1 MAKPSR
7 GRRSPSVSGSSSRSS
22 SSSRSRSSGSRSLS
36 RSRSLSSS
44 SRSVSSG
51 SRSPPPRGKR
61 KAAPIQES
69 LVLHV
74 DSLSRNVN
82 EGHLKEIFGNYGE
95 VVHVELAMDRAVN
108 LPKGYAYVEFKARA
122 DAEKALLFMDG
133 GQIDGNV
140 VKAKFTLPSRQ
151 KLSPPPKPV
160 STAPKREAPKPDN
173 AAAGIEKDRPM
184 RSRETSPRRR
194 SPLPRRLPD
203 SPPRRRP
210 SPPIRRRGDTPP
222 RRRAASPPRG
232 RSPSSPPPRR
242 QRSPLRGSPRRIRGS
257 PVRRRSPPPLRR
269 RSPPRRLRSPLR
281 RSPIRRRSRSPIRRP
296 GRSRSRSISPRSRG
310 RGPAGRRGRSSSSYS
325 SSPSPRRIPRKISR
339 SRSPK
344 RSCLRIQKKLKV
356 GELATCHRKLL
367 SRHGGESRLLR
378 NLSSRR
384 FKTRRFST
392 LQCLKNVEEEGE
404 GRKVTSLSGLFSLS
418 DHWSPEVSSFHENG
432 FSQISKE
439 TTGRAV
445 HALCV
450 KGLVRTSVL
459 HINTLINMY
468 TKFGRVKPA
477 RHLFDEMPV
486 RNEASWNTM
495 MSGLVRVGMY
505 REGVGFFKE
514 MCGLGVRP
522 SGFVIAS
529 LVTACGRGGCM
540 FSEGVQVHGFVA
552 KSGLMSD
559 VYVSTAVLH
568 LYGVYGL
575 VSCSRK
581 VFEEMP
587 VRNVVSWTSLMV
599 GYSDKGEAEEVIG
612 IYKGMRGEGV
622 GCNENSMSLVISSCG
637 LLRDESLGCQV
648 IGQVIKSGLER
659 KLAVENSLVSMFG
672 NVGKVDCAKYI
683 FDQMSERDTI
693 SWNSIAAAYAQ
704 NGHCEES
711 LWVFHLM
718 RHVHDEVNSTTVST
732 LLSVLGHVDHQKWGR
747 GIHALVFKMGFD
759 SVVCVCNTLLRMYA
773 GAGRSEEAELVFKQ
787 MPAKDLISWNSLMAC
802 FVEDGRSLDALGL
815 LCSMIRTGKSA
826 NYVSFTS
833 ALAACF
839 SPEFLDKG
847 RILHGL
853 VMVTGLF
860 ENQIIGNALV
870 SMYGKIGEM
879 SESRRVLLQMPR
891 RDEVAWNALIGGY
904 AEDEDTDNALA
915 AFRTMRMEGVGANY
929 ITVVSVLGACLTPC
943 DLLKH
948 GKPLHAYIVSAGFE
962 SDEHVK
968 NSLITMYAKCG
979 DLTSSHDL
987 FNRLNNRNIITWNAM
1002 LAANAHHGHGE
1013 EVLKLVSKMRSLGMN
1028 LDQFSF
1034 SEGLS
1039 AAAKLAV
1046 LEEGQQLH
1054 GLAVKLGF
1062 EQDCFIFNAAADMY
1076 NKCGELDEAVKMLSP
1091 SVNRSLPSWN
1101 ILISAFGRHGYFEK
1115 VCETFHEML
1124 ESGIKPGHVTFVS
1137 LLTACSHGGLV
1148 DQGLAYYDMI
1158 ARDFGI
1164 KPAIEHCVCVIDLL
1178 GRSGRLAEAE
1188 TFISNMPM
1196 KPNDLVWRS
1205 LLASCKI
1212 HGDLDRGRR
1221 AAEHL
1226 SKLEPEDDS
1235 VYVLSSNMFATTGR
1249 WDDVESVRN
1258 QMGFKN
1264 IKKKQACS
1272 WVKQKDKVSTFGIG
1286 DRTHPKTLEIY
1297 EKLEDIKKLIK
1308 ESGYV
1313 ADTSGALQDT
1323 DEEQKEQNLWNHS
1336 ERLALAYALIST
1348 PEGGTVRIFKNLRIC
1363 SDCHSVYKFVSK
1375 VVGRRIVLRDQYRF
1389 HHFESGMCSCKD
1401 YW

>member
-7 GRRSPSVSGSSSRSS
+7 GRRSPSVSGSSSR

-44 SRSVSSG
+44 SSPSR
-51 SRSPPPRGKR
+51 SRSPPPRGKSSSGPAR
-61 KAAPIQES
+61 RGRSPLPPPQSKGASSPSKKAAPIQES

-140 VKAKFTLPSRQ
+140 VKAKFTLPPRQ

-160 STAPKREAPKPDN
+160 STAPKREAPKSDS
-173 AAAGIEKDRPM
+173 AAIEKDGPGRP
-184 RSRETSPRRR
+184 RETSPRRR
-194 SPLPRRLPD
+194 SPLPWRLPD

-232 RSPSSPPPRR
+232 RHLQGDYAVLSEDLQSADVADPQFVGLFALVQGPSH
-242 QRSPLRGSPRRIRGS
+242 
-257 PVRRRSPPPLRR
+257 
-269 RSPPRRLRSPLR
+269 
-281 RSPIRRRSRSPIRRP
+281 
-296 GRSRSRSISPRSRG
+296 
-310 RGPAGRRGRSSSSYS
+310 PAGDEVQVGDVEGHLLLTLVRQVPEGFLGRFRGAAV
-325 SSPSPRRIPRKISR
+325 
-339 SRSPK
+339 
-344 RSCLRIQKKLKV
+344 LR
-356 GELATCHRKLL
+356 ELATCHRKLL

-392 LQCLKNVEEEGE
+392 LQCLENVEEEGE
-404 GRKVTSLSGLFSLS
+404 GRKVTSLSGRFSFS

-505 REGVGFFKE
+505 REGVVFFKE

-529 LVTACGRGGCM
+529 LVTACGRGGFM
-540 FSEGVQVHGFVA
+540 FSEGVQVHAFVA

-599 GYSDKGEAEEVIG
+599 GYSDKGEPEEVID

-637 LLRDESLGCQV
+637 LLKDESLGCQI
-648 IGQVIKSGLER
+648 IGEVIKSGLER
-659 KLAVENSLVSMFG
+659 MLAVENSLVSMFG
-672 NVGKVDCAKYI
+672 NMGNVDYAKYI

-711 LWVFHLM
+711 LWFFHLM

-732 LLSVLGHVDHQKWGR
+732 LLSVLGHVDYHRWGR
-747 GIHALVFKMGFD
+747 GIHALVVKMGFD

-802 FVEDGRSLDALGL
+802 FVEDGRSLDALEL
-815 LCSMIRTGKSA
+815 LCSMIRTGISA

-839 SPEFLDKG
+839 SHEFLDKG

-860 ENQIIGNALV
+860 DNQIIGNALV

-891 RDEVAWNALIGGY
+891 LDEVAWNALIGGY
-904 AEDEDTDNALA
+904 AEDEDTDNALE
-915 AFRTMRMEGVGANY
+915 AFRTMRMEGVPANY
-929 ITVVSVLGACLTPC
+929 ITVVSVLGACLTPS

-979 DLTSSHDL
+979 DLSSSHDL
-987 FNRLNNRNIITWNAM
+987 FNRLENRNIITWNAM

-1013 EVLKLVSKMRSLGMN
+1013 EVLKLVSKMRSLGLN

-1076 NKCGELDEAVKMLSP
+1076 NKCGELNEAVKMLPP

-1115 VCETFHEML
+1115 VCETFHEMV
-1124 ESGIKPGHVTFVS
+1124 ESGTKPGHVTFVS

-1249 WDDVESVRN
+1249 WEDVESVRN

-1272 WVKQKDKVSTFGIG
+1272 WVKQKDKVSKFGIG
-1286 DRTHPKTLEIY
+1286 DRTHPQTLEIY
-1297 EKLEDIKKLIK
+1297 KKLEDIKKLIK

-1336 ERLALAYALIST
+1336 ERLALAYALMST
-1348 PEGGTVRIFKNLRIC
+1348 PEGCTVRIFKNLRIC

-1389 HHFESGMCSCKD
+1389 HHFESGVCSCKD

>member
-404 GRKVTSLSGLFSLS
+404 GRKVTSLSGRFSLS

-495 MSGLVRVGMY
+495 MSGLVRVGLY

-514 MCGLGVRP
+514 MCGLGVMP

-540 FSEGVQVHGFVA
+540 FGEGVQVHGFVA

-637 LLRDESLGCQV
+637 LLKDESLGCQI
-648 IGQVIKSGLER
+648 IGEVIKSGLER

-672 NVGKVDCAKYI
+672 NLGKVDCAKYI

-718 RHVHDEVNSTTVST
+718 RHFHGEVNSTTVST
-732 LLSVLGHVDHQKWGR
+732 LLSVLGHVDYHKWGR
-747 GIHALVFKMGFD
+747 GIHGLVFKMGFD

-773 GAGRSEEAELVFKQ
+773 GAGRSEEAELVFNQ

-839 SPEFLDKG
+839 SPEFRGKG

-853 VMVTGLF
+853 LMVTGLF
-860 ENQIIGNALV
+860 DNQIIGNALV
-870 SMYGKIGEM
+870 SMYGKIGKM

-904 AEDEDTDNALA
+904 AEDEDTDKALA
-915 AFRTMRMEGVGANY
+915 AFQTMRVEGVPANY
-929 ITVVSVLGACLTPC
+929 ITVVSVLGACLTPG
-943 DLLKH
+943 DLLER

-979 DLTSSHDL
+979 DLSSSHDL
-987 FNRLNNRNIITWNAM
+987 FNTLDNRNIITWNAM

-1013 EVLKLVSKMRSLGMN
+1013 EVLKLVSKMRSLGLN

-1076 NKCGELDEAVKMLSP
+1076 NKCGELDEAVKMLPP
-1091 SVNRSLPSWN
+1091 SGNRSLPSWN

-1115 VCETFHEML
+1115 VCETFHEMV

-1158 ARDFGI
+1158 ARDFGR
-1164 KPAIEHCVCVIDLL
+1164 PAIEHCVCVIDLL

-1249 WDDVESVRN
+1249 WEDVESVRN

-1272 WVKQKDKVSTFGIG
+1272 WVKQKDKVSRFGIG
-1286 DRTHPKTLEIY
+1286 DRTHPQTLEIY

-1336 ERLALAYALIST
+1336 ERLALAYALMST
-1348 PEGGTVRIFKNLRIC
+1348 PEGCTVRIFKNLRIC